1 MKKLIFTL
9 TLVVLFISSNAAHA
23 ELSIVN
29 CNSHL
34 GTDHNLSLVIVNN
47 SLREIRIQTL
57 ESRIKALVPR
67 KLMNQ
72 CIEGRTLFAILG
84 SHTTLELDDAI
95 LSGGEGLL
103 KMDDEEFGCK

>member
-9 TLVVLFISSNAAHA
+9 TVVILTISSYGAYA
-23 ELSIVN
+23 ELTIVN

-34 GTDHNLSLVIVNN
+34 GTDHNLSLVIVDN
-47 SLREIRIQTL
+47 SLREIRVQTL
-57 ESRIKALVPR
+57 ESRLKALIPR

-84 SHTTLELDDAI
+84 SHSTLELDDAI

-103 KMDDEEFGCK
+103 KMDDEEFGCN